1 VVSDRVSDA
10 VDAVVV
16 QDVARQPDS
25 RCRALKISIRST
37 VAAMNLAGTAAAAQ
51 SNDEDTTTQ

>member
-1 VVSDRVSDA
+1 MPGT
-10 VDAVVV
+10 
-16 QDVARQPDS
+16 QDQYPV
-25 RCRALKISIRST
+25 T